1 MDVSLGFSAGVMI
14 AASFWSLLAPAI
26 ELAESSGDYGTKF
39 AFVPVAI
46 GFLLGA
52 VFVYATDRVSKF
64 QYFYFSVH

>member
-26 ELAESSGDYGTKF
+26 ELAESSGDYGSDGRF
-39 AFVPVAI
+39 AFVPVAL

-52 VFVYATDRVSKF
+52 VFVYATDRVS
-64 QYFYFSVH
+64 QYHH

>member
-1 MDVSLGFSAGVMI
+1 MI

-26 ELAESSGDYGTKF
+26 ELAESSGDYGSDGRF

-52 VFVYATDRVSKF
+52 VFVYATDRVSSLLLSWELFLKINSF
-64 QYFYFSVH
+64 